1 MAAVLCGIDPDR
13 LGEKEEGNVRVI
25 EAEDQKKNKSEK
37 KQRGEDEERPEG
49 IQTCE
54 VLIHSVLGFGMD
66 HTKNLKVEDI
76 KVLLRYHFRSENM
89 KGIPKK
95 LELVEAVTEFLEII
109 GRFLCRG
116 RGVGYM
122 PYQTKLAANLVKR
135 WDKYKY
141 F

>member
-95 LELVEAVTEFLEII
+95 LELVEAVTEFFRKYWKVIVQREGCGIYAI
-109 GRFLCRG
+109 SNKAGRESG
-116 RGVGYM
+116 EEMG
-122 PYQTKLAANLVKR
+122 
-135 WDKYKY
+135 
-141 F
+141 